1 MTAVWPDIRRRTA
14 GAVLAALVLVVGGS
28 ASTPARSGTAT
39 VGLFGYLEFPSPDL
53 AALPVWLDV
62 FSRLETD
69 RERAR
74 ACDED
79 EAACDGA
86 IVTVWRA
93 KVQEL
98 ANLDVESQLQE
109 VNRYVNGLAE
119 PGPSPTKGGPE
130 RWAAPFEFLEKGGA
144 AADFAVMK
152 FATLRDLG
160 MANEA
165 MRIAVVY
172 DALRNRRHAVLVVR
186 HASGFRVLDTWSDAV
201 LDASRVKYYVPFYSV
216 NETTR
221 WAHVVNR
228 PLGKAGR
235 ADDEAK

>member
-1 MTAVWPDIRRRTA
+1 MTEVRRIPRSNRKKWLAAAALAVTLAPAA
-14 GAVLAALVLVVGGS
+14 GAE
-28 ASTPARSGTAT
+28 STS
-39 VGLFGYLEFPSPDL
+39 VGLFGYLEFPSPNL
-53 AALPVWLDV
+53 AALPVWRDTLA
-62 FSRLETD
+62 RLEAD
-69 RERAR
+69 RVRAR

-79 EAACDGA
+79 DARCGGL
-86 IVTVWRA
+86 IITVWRA

-98 ANLDVESQLQE
+98 ANLPLERRLGE

-119 PGPSPTKGGPE
+119 PAAPAGHDGVE
-130 RWAAPFEFLEKGGA
+130 RWSAPFEFLEKGGGA
-144 AADFAVMK
+144 AEFAIMK
-152 FATLRDLG
+152 FATLRDAGLD
-160 MANEA
+160 NDA

-186 HASGFRVLDTWSDAV
+186 HEDGFRVLDTWSDAV

-228 PLGKAGR
+228 PLAGSR
-235 ADDEAK
+235 PTGGEAK